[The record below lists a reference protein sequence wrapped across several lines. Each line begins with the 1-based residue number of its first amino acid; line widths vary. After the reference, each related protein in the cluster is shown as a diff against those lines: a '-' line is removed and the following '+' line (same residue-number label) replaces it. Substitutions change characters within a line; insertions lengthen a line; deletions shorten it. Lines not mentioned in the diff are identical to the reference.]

1 MMNIEG
7 KVTLDIKDYEVL
19 KEAYDH
25 RKKLLNT
32 FDMTINTLHAIYDNT
47 EKVLYD
53 KYNARSD
60 IKKLIEGIQKA
71 QQ

>member
-1 MMNIEG
+1 MNIEG
-7 KVTLDIKDYEVL
+7 KVIIDIKDYEVL

-32 FDMTINTLHAIYDNT
+32 LDLTINTLHEIYDNT

-53 KYNARSD
+53 KYNARSE

>member
-25 RKKLLNT
+25 REKLLNT
-32 FDMTINTLHAIYDNT
+32 FDLTINTLHAIYDNT
-47 EKVLYD
+47 ERQLYD

-60 IKKLIEGIQKA
+60 IRKLIEGIQKA